1 MPTNLNIDDSLLDK
15 AVILG
20 KHKSKREAVNTAL
33 EEYVKLRKQMRI
45 KEFFNQEVYNEID
58 FLRKVLD
65 NYKYKKKGLIRIVEQ
80 IFRDKLIMLIEFIR
94 NLIESHYFDQIKEEI
109 FAQL

>member
-1 MPTNLNIDDSLLDK
+1 MPTNLNIDDSLLEK

-45 KEFFNQEVYNEID
+45 KELFNSVDYEKTY
-58 FLRKVLD
+58 
-65 NYKYKKKGLIRIVEQ
+65 NYKKQRSRK
-80 IFRDKLIMLIEFIR
+80 
-94 NLIESHYFDQIKEEI
+94 
-109 FAQL
+109 

>member
-45 KEFFNQEVYNEID
+45 KEFFNSID
-58 FLRKVLD
+58 YD
-65 NYKYKKKGLIRIVEQ
+65 GSYNYKKQRSRKWK
-80 IFRDKLIMLIEFIR
+80 
-94 NLIESHYFDQIKEEI
+94 
-109 FAQL
+109 

>member
-1 MPTNLNIDDSLLDK
+1 MPTNLNIDDSLLEK

-45 KEFFNQEVYNEID
+45 KELFNSID
-58 FLRKVLD
+58 YDKSY
-65 NYKYKKKGLIRIVEQ
+65 NYKRQRSRK
-80 IFRDKLIMLIEFIR
+80 
-94 NLIESHYFDQIKEEI
+94 
-109 FAQL
+109 

>member
-45 KEFFNQEVYNEID
+45 KEFFNSID
-58 FLRKVLD
+58 YD
-65 NYKYKKKGLIRIVEQ
+65 GSYNYKKQRSRK
-80 IFRDKLIMLIEFIR
+80 
-94 NLIESHYFDQIKEEI
+94 
-109 FAQL
+109 

>member
-33 EEYVKLRKQMRI
+33 AEYVKLRKQMRV
-45 KEFFNQEVYNEID
+45 KEFFNSID
-58 FLRKVLD
+58 YDKSY
-65 NYKYKKKGLIRIVEQ
+65 NYKKQRS
-80 IFRDKLIMLIEFIR
+80 R
-94 NLIESHYFDQIKEEI
+94 N
-109 FAQL
+109 

>member
-20 KHKSKREAVNTAL
+20 KHKSKRDAVNTAL

-45 KEFFNQEVYNEID
+45 KEYFNSID
-58 FLRKVLD
+58 YDKSY
-65 NYKYKKKGLIRIVEQ
+65 NYKKQRSRK
-80 IFRDKLIMLIEFIR
+80 
-94 NLIESHYFDQIKEEI
+94 
-109 FAQL
+109 

>member
-33 EEYVKLRKQMRI
+33 AEYVKLRKQMRV
-45 KEFFNQEVYNEID
+45 KEFFNSID
-58 FLRKVLD
+58 YDKSY
-65 NYKYKKKGLIRIVEQ
+65 NYKKQRS
-80 IFRDKLIMLIEFIR
+80 R
-94 NLIESHYFDQIKEEI
+94 NWR
-109 FAQL
+109 